1 MENIGRKLKHK
12 VHFTD
17 KQTHHK
23 NWQFCWVSLF
33 DIERGFFLSEQ
44 LSLQEQ
50 MRKFPNYFS
59 TKLSSIAGVDCHM
72 TRLRLSCFLLYFWL
86 WFLSSADSWKGLDFL
101 FFPLI
106 ILTLIFVRITKE
118 HRVCRPLNRAIT
130 WWSEIANTSWFPRQ
144 LLNWVPCQHSLR
156 LFQTKLEGIFRL
168 VAQPFFNI

>member
-12 VHFTD
+12 VHFPD

-59 TKLSSIAGVDCHM
+59 TKLSSIAGEDCHK
-72 TRLRLSCFLLYFWL
+72 TRLRFSCFLLYFWL

-106 ILTLIFVRITKE
+106 ILTLIFVR
-118 HRVCRPLNRAIT
+118 
-130 WWSEIANTSWFPRQ
+130 SELRKNTGCVDRWIGQSPGDQR
-144 LLNWVPCQHSLR
+144 LR
-156 LFQTKLEGIFRL
+156 THLDSPDNFSTGSPVSIPWDSFKQ
-168 VAQPFFNI
+168 N